1 MTVPADA
8 RLDEILSA
16 HGRMNFSQNCT
27 VSGHAARLTMDDRT
41 VFLATVENSGSVASA
56 AFLDVQVS
64 GSGTTRTITVGA
76 PYDVTF
82 DSEASC
88 ARFLRVL
95 RVRQDVVTPHQA
107 ATLARMPGQARS
119 ASTGGRGSA
128 RAASPAARYKD
139 WCDYALFASA
149 FLLLVAWLDLVVGA
163 IFAVVLF
170 FGGSPLAALIWL
182 LAAAAGF
189 SLPVCLGSAT
199 RMIVYR
205 FQMEDAAR

>member
-27 VSGHAARLTMDDRT
+27 VSDHAARLTMDDKS
-41 VFLATVENSGSVASA
+41 VFLATVDNSGSVASA
-56 AFLDVQVS
+56 AFLEVQVS

-76 PYDVTF
+76 PHDVTF

-88 ARFLRVL
+88 ERFLRVL
-95 RVRQDVVTPHQA
+95 GVRQDVLAPRPA
-107 ATLARMPGQARS
+107 ASLADKPGQARS
-119 ASTGGRGSA
+119 GSTGGGGSA
-128 RAASPAARYKD
+128 RAATPAVRYKD
-139 WCDYALFASA
+139 WCEYALLAST
-149 FLLLVAWLDLVVGA
+149 FLLLVAWLDLVIGA

-170 FGGSPLAALIWL
+170 FGGSPLAGLIWL
-182 LAAAAGF
+182 LVAAAGF
-189 SLPVCLGSAT
+189 SLPACVGSAT

>member
-27 VSGHAARLTMDDRT
+27 VSGHAARLTMDDRS
-41 VFLATVENSGSVASA
+41 VFLATIERSGSPTSA
-56 AFLDVQVS
+56 AFLDVHVS
-64 GSGTTRTITVGA
+64 GSGPTRTITIGA

-88 ARFLRVL
+88 ERFVRVL
-95 RVRQDVVTPHQA
+95 GVRQDVVAPRQPATQGSTPA
-107 ATLARMPGQARS
+107 QARS
-119 ASTGGRGSA
+119 ASTGGSA

-139 WCDYALFASA
+139 WCEYALLAST

-170 FGGSPLAALIWL
+170 FGGSPLAGLIWL
-182 LAAAAGF
+182 VVAAAGF
-189 SLPVCLGSAT
+189 ALPACLGSAT

>member
-1 MTVPADA
+1 MTVPSDA

-16 HGRMNFSQNCT
+16 QGRMNFSQNCT
-27 VSGHAARLTMDDRT
+27 VSGQAARLTMDEKS
-41 VFLATVENSGSVASA
+41 VFLATVESSGSFASA

-64 GSGTTRTITVGA
+64 GSGTTRTITIGA

-88 ARFLRVL
+88 ERFLRVL
-95 RVRQDVVTPHQA
+95 GVRQDVVAPHLA
-107 ATLARMPGQARS
+107 ARLASRPVHSVS
-119 ASTGGRGSA
+119 ASARGGGSA
-128 RAASPAARYKD
+128 RSPAARYKD
-139 WCDYALFASA
+139 WCNYALLAST

-163 IFAVVLF
+163 ILALVVF
-170 FGGSPLAALIWL
+170 FGSSPAAGLLWL

-189 SLPVCLGSAT
+189 SLPACLGSAT
-199 RMIVYR
+199 RMIAYR

>member
-27 VSGHAARLTMDDRT
+27 VSGHAGRLTMDDRS

-64 GSGTTRTITVGA
+64 GSGTTRTITLGA

-82 DSEASC
+82 VSEASC
-88 ARFLRVL
+88 QRFLRVL
-95 RVRQDVVTPHQA
+95 GVRQDVVAPRPAAAPESEAVQA
-107 ATLARMPGQARS
+107 WS
-119 ASTGGRGSA
+119 ASTGGSA
-128 RAASPAARYKD
+128 HATGPAARYKD
-139 WCDYALFASA
+139 WCDYALFAST
-149 FLLLVAWLDLVVGA
+149 FLLVVAWLDLVVGA

-182 LAAAAGF
+182 VVAAAGF
-189 SLPVCLGSAT
+189 ALPVCLGSAT